1 MDLDFGPEQDIMSD
15 AGFCNMMYQALT
27 VTPGSN
33 LWCAPVC
40 STWVFLTLGL
50 INETFSSLGEDVYL
64 HAYASGD
71 VPIDAMAT
79 LEDIQM

>member
-1 MDLDFGPEQDIMSD
+1 ML
-15 AGFCNMMYQALT
+15 YQTLT

-50 INETFSSLGEDVYL
+50 KNETLVTSPLKIAIWGHYHLWTTLFVHLLMQMHVNT
-64 HAYASGD
+64 HAYLAKTST
-71 VPIDAMAT
+71 I
-79 LEDIQM
+79 